1 MIQSNADEK
10 SKDTLTFCSDCKT
23 ADHKDENHSAAK
35 NEDDNHSAAKEEDDN
50 HGADKPWNYKKEGK
64 DWPIDFPLCET
75 GLNQSPIDLK
85 DDGLIITDKL
95 QLKG

>member
-23 ADHKDENHSAAK
+23 ADHK
-35 NEDDNHSAAKEEDDN
+35 DDNHSAAKEEDDN

>member
-1 MIQSNADEK
+1 VIQATQDEK

-23 ADHKDENHSAAK
+23 ADHKD
-35 NEDDNHSAAKEEDDN
+35 DDHSAAKEEDDN

>member
-1 MIQSNADEK
+1 VIQSNADEK

-23 ADHKDENHSAAK
+23 ADHKD
-35 NEDDNHSAAKEEDDN
+35 DN
-50 HGADKPWNYKKEGK
+50 HGAAKPWNYKKEGK

>member
-23 ADHKDENHSAAK
+23 ADHKD
-35 NEDDNHSAAKEEDDN
+35 DDHSAAKEEDDN
-50 HGADKPWNYKKEGK
+50 HGAAKPWNYKKEGK